1 MILSSLASAAL
12 WLAMM
17 PREAGASAVH
27 LGKRGETPQANVLA
41 DTIKSCSYWY
51 DNYEGESCVVVRDY
65 MFAISP
71 ETFSRWNPSVG
82 LDCSNWQDW
91 TSYCIQV
98 ASEEPP
104 KTTTTTASTT
114 TTVPAQSQTP
124 TAVLTGWNPMG
135 CFIDDH
141 TLATESTKAGGSSLT
156 VDKCQA
162 ACWSE
167 GFRYAGVKSG
177 TECWCGS
184 FVGGDWAANQT
195 SCNVPCP
202 GDAKQTCGGKA
213 LLLVFEAQVKT
224 NPLPPISIPSTTSRT
239 TAITSSSV
247 SLTSS
252 TSTPS
257 STALPPISSLPACGQ
272 TCFLNMINTYSSLG
286 CSTPDPACLCR
297 NVNFGYGIRDC
308 SNAVCGVA
316 DASAV
321 IAYQSKYCASALA
334 TATGGTA
341 TPTSA
346 TKTTSA
352 SSTTAITSLP
362 TCGQTCFNN
371 MLAQYESLGCTS
383 PDPSCLCRNVNFG
396 YGLRDC
402 SNGACGT
409 NVASTV
415 IAYGSAYCAAATAT
429 AAA

>member
-141 TLATESTKAGGSSLT
+141 T
-156 VDKCQA
+156 
-162 ACWSE
+162 E

-308 SNAVCGVA
+308 SNARTSNCYGWNGNSNFSYKDHFRIFHNRDHKPA
-316 DASAV
+316 NLRSDMFQQHA
-321 IAYQSKYCASALA
+321 CA
-334 TATGGTA
+334 
-341 TPTSA
+341 
-346 TKTTSA
+346 
-352 SSTTAITSLP
+352 I
-362 TCGQTCFNN
+362 
-371 MLAQYESLGCTS
+371 
-383 PDPSCLCRNVNFG
+383 
-396 YGLRDC
+396 
-402 SNGACGT
+402 
-409 NVASTV
+409 
-415 IAYGSAYCAAATAT
+415 
-429 AAA
+429 

>member
-41 DTIKSCSYWY
+41 NTIKSCSYWY

-82 LDCSNWQDW
+82 LDCSGWEDW

-141 TLATESTKAGGSSLT
+141 TLATQSTKAGGSSLT

-184 FVGGDWAANQT
+184 FVGGDWAADQT

-213 LLLVFEAQVKT
+213 LLLVFEAQHVKQILVRLAHFV
-224 NPLPPISIPSTTSRT
+224 NVDNIEHC
-239 TAITSSSV
+239 TSSHLLSPSLRANMFLERDQHILIPWMLHPRSGMSV
-247 SLTSS
+247 PQCQLRLWHPGLLKCSLWSGRCERSNCIPKQVLRQRTSNCYGWNDNFNFS
-252 TSTPS
+252 YKDHFR
-257 STALPPISSLPACGQ
+257 IFHFRIFHNRDHKPAN
-272 TCFLNMINTYSSLG
+272 LR
-286 CSTPDPACLCR
+286 PDMFQQHAC
-297 NVNFGYGIRDC
+297 
-308 SNAVCGVA
+308 
-316 DASAV
+316 
-321 IAYQSKYCASALA
+321 
-334 TATGGTA
+334 
-341 TPTSA
+341 
-346 TKTTSA
+346 
-352 SSTTAITSLP
+352 AICIIGMRIP
-362 TCGQTCFNN
+362 
-371 MLAQYESLGCTS
+371 
-383 PDPSCLCRNVNFG
+383 
-396 YGLRDC
+396 
-402 SNGACGT
+402 
-409 NVASTV
+409 
-415 IAYGSAYCAAATAT
+415 
-429 AAA
+429 

>member
-1 MILSSLASAAL
+1 MVLSSLASTAL
-12 WLAMM
+12 WLGMM
-17 PREAGASAVH
+17 PREAGAS
-27 LGKRGETPQANVLA
+27 
-41 DTIKSCSYWY
+41 SCSYWY

-82 LDCSNWQDW
+82 LDCSGWQDR

-104 KTTTTTASTT
+104 KTTITTASTT

-141 TLATESTKAGGSSLT
+141 TLDTKSTKAGGSSLT

-184 FVGGDWAANQT
+184 FVGGDWAAHQI

-224 NPLPPISIPSTTSRT
+224 DPLPPISIPSTTSRT
-239 TAITSSSV
+239 TAITSSR
-247 SLTSS
+247 TSS
-252 TSTPS
+252 R
-257 STALPPISSLPACGQ
+257 SSLWSGRCERSNCIPKQVLRQRTSNCYGWNDNFNFSYKDHFRIFHNRDHKPAN
-272 TCFLNMINTYSSLG
+272 LR
-286 CSTPDPACLCR
+286 PDMFQQHAC
-297 NVNFGYGIRDC
+297 
-308 SNAVCGVA
+308 
-316 DASAV
+316 
-321 IAYQSKYCASALA
+321 
-334 TATGGTA
+334 
-341 TPTSA
+341 
-346 TKTTSA
+346 
-352 SSTTAITSLP
+352 AICIIGMHIP
-362 TCGQTCFNN
+362 
-371 MLAQYESLGCTS
+371 
-383 PDPSCLCRNVNFG
+383 
-396 YGLRDC
+396 
-402 SNGACGT
+402 
-409 NVASTV
+409 
-415 IAYGSAYCAAATAT
+415 
-429 AAA
+429 